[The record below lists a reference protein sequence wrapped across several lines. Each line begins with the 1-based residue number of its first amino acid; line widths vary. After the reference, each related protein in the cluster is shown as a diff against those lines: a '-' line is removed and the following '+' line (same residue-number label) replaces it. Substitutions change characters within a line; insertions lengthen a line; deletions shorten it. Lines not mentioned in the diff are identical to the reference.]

1 MNYVIVGEWV
11 IREAKDGKVSITHVS
26 GEGGEFDADKF
37 EQVIRE
43 FFNREF

>member
-11 IREAKDGKVSITHVS
+11 IREAKDGKLVISHVS
-26 GEGGEFDADKF
+26 GESGEFDAAKF
-37 EQVIRE
+37 AEVIAE